1 MSEQSTHSY
10 SVVGMTC
17 DHCTNAVTSELSA
30 LVGVRTVAVDLA
42 TEGAST
48 VTVVSDAPLP
58 EPDVVT
64 ALDDAGGYTLAHG

>member
-1 MSEQSTHSY
+1 MSEQNTQSY

-30 LVGVRTVAVDLA
+30 LVGVHTVAVDLA

-48 VTVVSDAPLP
+48 VTVVCDAPLS
-58 EPDVVT
+58 EADVAA
-64 ALDDAGGYTLAHG
+64 ALDEAGGYHLAHG

>member
-1 MSEQSTHSY
+1 MSEQNTQSF

-30 LVGVRTVAVDLA
+30 LAGVRTVAVDLA

-48 VTVVSDAPLP
+48 VTVVSDAPLSD
-58 EPDVVT
+58 PDVA
-64 ALDDAGGYTLAHG
+64 ALLEEAGGYHLAHG